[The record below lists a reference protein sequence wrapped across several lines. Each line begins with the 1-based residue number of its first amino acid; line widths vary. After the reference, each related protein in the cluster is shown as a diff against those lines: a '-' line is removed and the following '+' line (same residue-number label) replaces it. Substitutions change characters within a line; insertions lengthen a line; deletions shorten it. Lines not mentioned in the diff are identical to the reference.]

1 MIKEFQNTPFEIR
14 KGQKIIYDTED
25 VRVYADKW
33 PVCDGHFLFVPK
45 QNTKYMITMAFGE
58 ALKYGET
65 EQQKG
70 NIEGYHVGINLG
82 IAAGQ
87 SVMWPHI
94 HFIPRH
100 SGDHNASQPGSVR
113 LAHKSGKNFKYYS
126 THPDFKDEY
135 NKIHGKI
142 FDEK

>member
-45 QNTKYMITMAFGE
+45 QNTTYMITMAFGE

-70 NIEGYHVGINLG
+70 NIGPKKFYIYILSTETIDKQNFINLN
-82 IAAGQ
+82 ILLQ
-87 SVMWPHI
+87 
-94 HFIPRH
+94 
-100 SGDHNASQPGSVR
+100 
-113 LAHKSGKNFKYYS
+113 KS
-126 THPDFKDEY
+126 
-135 NKIHGKI
+135 
-142 FDEK
+142 